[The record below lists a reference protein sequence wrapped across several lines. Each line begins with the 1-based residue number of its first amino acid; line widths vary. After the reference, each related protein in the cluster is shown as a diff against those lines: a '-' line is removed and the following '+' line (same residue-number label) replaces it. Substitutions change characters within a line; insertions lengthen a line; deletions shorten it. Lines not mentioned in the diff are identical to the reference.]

1 MLLSL
6 YHFSNLSQGSATDLG
21 FGSMEK
27 EKRRKMKLDEGRRD
41 PESVIN
47 ELMEQADLD
56 KATHEDAE
64 SELDTFGSRRCCG

>member
-1 MLLSL
+1 
-6 YHFSNLSQGSATDLG
+6 
-21 FGSMEK
+21 MEK

-64 SELDTFGSRRCCG
+64 SELDSFGSRRRLVECHYSFFLCNGV